1 MTRRFASAAALAFGC
16 AAALLAGCATQGR
29 DIVAE
34 SSKSLAAAPLCCT
47 TLAAAKRVPLPTQRA
62 DVAIDANAQAFDFG
76 GNKAFFVLYELPP
89 SKDTYSVVLTSVA
102 GGTVQDTALFIPR
115 VATYDADFKVV
126 RYFDEKSLRNRGNDL
141 ERTVFFNPQD
151 SRERYIAIYGSDMS
165 ASIERAYS
173 EVTVTPVFA
182 GPVMFNVYGGRDGKS
197 TLRSSPTGKLTLET
211 RGLESG
217 AAR

>member
-1 MTRRFASAAALAFGC
+1 MTGRLAFAAAC
-16 AAALLAGCATQGR
+16 AAVLLAGCATQGR
-29 DIVAE
+29 EIVAE
-34 SSKSLAAAPLCCT
+34 STKALAGAPVCCG
-47 TLAAAKRVPLPTQRA
+47 TLATAKRTALPTQRT
-62 DVAIDANAQAFDFG
+62 DVAIDASAQAFDFG
-76 GNKAFFVLYELPP
+76 GNKAFFVMYELPAF
-89 SKDTYSVVLTSVA
+89 KATYSVVLTSLA
-102 GGTVQDTALFIPR
+102 GGTIQDTALFIPR

-126 RYFDEKSLRNRGNDL
+126 RFFDEKSLRNRGNNL

-151 SRERYIAIYGSDMS
+151 RGERYIAVYGSDLS

-197 TLRSSPTGKLTLET
+197 TLRSSPTGKITLEPQ
-211 RGLESG
+211 GLEPN